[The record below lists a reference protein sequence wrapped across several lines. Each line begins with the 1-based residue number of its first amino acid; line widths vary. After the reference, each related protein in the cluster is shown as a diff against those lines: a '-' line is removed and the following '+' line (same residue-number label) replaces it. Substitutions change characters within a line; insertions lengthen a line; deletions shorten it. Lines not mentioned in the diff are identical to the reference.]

1 MTSTES
7 TARSFGLGLPAGFV
21 DLPSSVAS
29 ATAASIGEVTA
40 YFARLFNLPLDDLNA
55 AAAAVYFAAVGTSSG
70 ADGIDH
76 TAMAMYRSPDDP
88 ERAMMVLL
96 SSSCLPAS
104 HPGVA
109 PAVAGL
115 LEIHRAS
122 DRNTVAQVE
131 LPAGPAVVVV
141 DEEQNGI
148 TIGEQ
153 FAPIVHRKITAWVPD
168 PDGTTIA
175 VVSMASNNWP
185 DWAYVCRLALDI
197 FDTLEWDR

>member
-1 MTSTES
+1 MTSVEYPT
-7 TARSFGLGLPAGFV
+7 RSFALGLPDGFV
-21 DLPSSVAS
+21 ELPSSVES
-29 ATAASIGEVTA
+29 ATADSVGEVTA
-40 YFARLFNLPLDDLNA
+40 YFARLFNLPPDDQNA

-70 ADGIDH
+70 DEGVDH

-96 SSSCLPAS
+96 SSTCLSAGHADVDS
-104 HPGVA
+104 A
-109 PAVAGL
+109 IAGL
-115 LEIHRAS
+115 LEIHRAVG
-122 DRNTVAQVE
+122 RGTVTRVE

-168 PDGTTIA
+168 PDGSTVA

-185 DWAYVCRLALDI
+185 DWAHVCRLALNI
-197 FDTLEWDR
+197 FDTLDWDR